1 MRIDI
6 KKLTIVT
13 YISAAILAA
22 LIIYSMMTR
31 PTPPSNFTL
40 ETVPTVCGYYSKSY
54 IDKEIKMT
62 NDMFSKVNKIIEES
76 QPVEELAPFIYQMN
90 YTYWEAYKYLKEGD
104 LPKAQYYLLSTM
116 QSADYV
122 ISYDE
127 VDSWS
132 TDKALS
138 MVRITYKDYKGKF
151 NELLSEIKEEEKNMS
166 LEDSLGWL
174 GTVEEKAAKIWFS
187 LNQTEEFL
195 SEVNKQKDVQ
205 AVPAWRY
212 RMIQALSSMPAIY
225 YYEACDILKNAKK
238 KGGTFEPD
246 ELIDRLSKQILDEI
260 EKLKKVPESSVIHN
274 EVTEKKLNSWKE
286 EVKALK
292 RLSDMGLRSY
302 ALRKMIQD
310 LALLRTYEALSNVSS
325 KSPKVDEILKFRDQV
340 YRELISRESVN
351 RSWAY
356 EMAAEHLNLAQY
368 MLLFYF
374 KGAIHESWDKLSR
387 AVYTCLYIAKVYP
400 DEVDEVLSE
409 VLSS

>member
-13 YISAAILAA
+13 YISAAILAG

-31 PTPPSNFTL
+31 PIPPSNFTL
-40 ETVPTVCGYYSKSY
+40 KTVPTVCNCYSKPY
-54 IDKEIKMT
+54 IEKEVKIT
-62 NDMFSKVNKIIEES
+62 NEMFSKVNEIIEKS
-76 QPVEELAPFIYQMN
+76 RPVEELTPFIYQMN
-90 YTYWEAYKYLKEGD
+90 YTYWEAYRYLKEGD

-122 ISYDE
+122 ISYSEIDN
-127 VDSWS
+127 WGA
-132 TDKALS
+132 DKSLS
-138 MVRITYKDYKGKF
+138 IAEMSYKDFKDKF
-151 NELLSEIKEEEKNMS
+151 NQLLSRIKEEEGNIS

-174 GTVEEKAAKIWFS
+174 GVVEEKAARIWFS

-195 SEVNKQKDVQ
+195 SEASRQKDIQ
-205 AVPAWRY
+205 AIPAWRY

-225 YYEACDILKNAKK
+225 YYEACDVLKNARK

-246 ELIDRLSKQILDEI
+246 ELLKKLSEQILDEI
-260 EKLKKVPESSVIHN
+260 EELKKVPENSLVHDEI
-274 EVTEKKLNSWKE
+274 TEKKLKGWRE
-286 EVKALK
+286 EVRTLKALSK
-292 RLSDMGLRSY
+292 MGLRSY
-302 ALRKMIQD
+302 ALRKMIQN
-310 LALLRTYEALSNVSS
+310 LALLKTYEILSKVSS
-325 KSPKVDEILKFRDQV
+325 RSPKVDEIIKFRDQI
-340 YRELISRESVN
+340 YKELIGKESLS

-374 KGAIHESWDKLSR
+374 KGAIHESWDRLSK
-387 AVYTCLYIAKVYP
+387 AVYFCLYIAKVYP
-400 DEVDEVLSE
+400 DEMDEVLSE